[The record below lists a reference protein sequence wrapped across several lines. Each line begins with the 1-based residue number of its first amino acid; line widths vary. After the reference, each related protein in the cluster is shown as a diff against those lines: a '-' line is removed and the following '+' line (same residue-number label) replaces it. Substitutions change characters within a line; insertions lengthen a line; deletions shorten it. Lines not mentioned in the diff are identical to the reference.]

1 MEMLNERTERT
12 RVSIVRILSITNNI
26 IASVKMEKWISKTI
40 GMKTTIKNVIKYILK
55 AFIKLNLI
63 ERFI

>member
-12 RVSIVRILSITNNI
+12 RVSIVRILSIINNI

-40 GMKTTIKNVIKYILK
+40 GMKTTIKNVIKY
-55 AFIKLNLI
+55 F
-63 ERFI
+63 